1 MTSPHSDHD
10 PATYPD
16 NVVTLRDS
24 STSHPPFSHEQDP
37 ETKRL
42 VAAQLAARAR
52 NYAPQP
58 REDIRP

>member
-1 MTSPHSDHD
+1 MTSNHSD
-10 PATYPD
+10 PQTYPD

-24 STSHPPFSHEQDP
+24 STSHEPFVIEDQDP
-37 ETKRL
+37 ETQRI

-52 NYAPQP
+52 NYAPLP